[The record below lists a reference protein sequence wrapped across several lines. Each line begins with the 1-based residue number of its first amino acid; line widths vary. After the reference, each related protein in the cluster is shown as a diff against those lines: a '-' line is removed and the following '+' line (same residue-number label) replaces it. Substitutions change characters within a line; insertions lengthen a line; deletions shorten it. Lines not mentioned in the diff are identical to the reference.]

1 MARAGG
7 PPGGRGVGDAATG
20 RGRGGCRSGGG
31 VGWGG
36 VGEYRERGRMD
47 GRRDAIRKKEKTK
60 WRKEK
65 KTVRKPQLKMH
76 DHTQKTHA
84 KSNIKTWDKG
94 WRALDCEPEGQSPL
108 SPRSP
113 TFPASHIR
121 HLEWGLGGARRPAS
135 LSPSP
140 GFLGS
145 QSRTPRETHTQLKV
159 SHRYRATE
167 VKGKR
172 REESKA

>member
-1 MARAGG
+1 M
-7 PPGGRGVGDAATG
+7 
-20 RGRGGCRSGGG
+20 
-31 VGWGG
+31 GWGG

-121 HLEWGLGGARRPAS
+121 HLEWGLGARGGPRLCPPRPAFWARS
-135 LSPSP
+135 LERQGRRIHNSRSHTDTEPQKSRAS
-140 GFLGS
+140 GEKSQRLETSEGYRCGGAGS
-145 QSRTPRETHTQLKV
+145 ARGRHHV
-159 SHRYRATE
+159 
-167 VKGKR
+167 
-172 REESKA
+172 

>member
-1 MARAGG
+1 MVRAGG

-31 VGWGG
+31 GWG
-36 VGEYRERGRMD
+36 VEYRERGRMD

-76 DHTQKTHA
+76 NHTQKTHA
-84 KSNIKTWDKG
+84 KSNMKTWDKR
-94 WRALDCEPEGQSPL
+94 WRTLDCEPEGQTPL
-108 SPRSP
+108 SPRISHLP
-113 TFPASHIR
+113 CIPHPAPRMGS
-121 HLEWGLGGARRPAS
+121 GGARRRTS

-140 GFLGS
+140 SFLGS
-145 QSRTPRETHTQLKV
+145 QSRMWREMHAEVKV
-159 SHRYRATE
+159 SYRYRATE
-167 VKGKR
+167 VKGKL
-172 REESKA
+172 RE